1 MEVLNKLK
9 TIGLITVLMLLIISI
24 GLFSFVKYNPPLV
37 IGTVATS
44 VDEHIVIV
52 GIGNKGVND
61 VKVKKVLINDNE
73 EPSKQKIQVSN
84 PLKGFIISDDSNSEA
99 RNYHFVNIGDVTIQS
114 NTSPAT
120 QFAKLDNGTATESDK
135 IYGLTV

>member
-135 IYGLTV
+135 SYGLTV

>member
-1 MEVLNKLK
+1 M
-9 TIGLITVLMLLIISI
+9 
-24 GLFSFVKYNPPLV
+24 
-37 IGTVATS
+37 
-44 VDEHIVIV
+44 
-52 GIGNKGVND
+52 
-61 VKVKKVLINDNE
+61 LINNNE

-135 IYGLTV
+135 SYGLTV